1 MNFMRKQGQE
11 GKKKKKEQ
19 ALESKTV
26 DATMAVQTVGKQDYF
41 IWQCCENNI
50 AAERQLYT
58 ALRGAVPIIDSAIHK
73 LLRIIGN
80 FTVEC
85 EDKQAEKELH
95 FFLNHV
101 KVNTYQQ
108 GIYSFISCYF
118 DQLLTYGTAVAEI
131 VPTIGGNDIGALYV
145 ADLDNIDLMHDDKTL
160 SVDIYVKDNFGE
172 RKPIPYPDLILMTAL
187 NPPHGSAHG
196 VSILR
201 GLPFVSEV
209 LLKIY
214 KSIGMNWDRVGNV
227 RFAVTYKP
235 TNDPMDRAY
244 AKERAQQIATEWSR
258 AMRSG
263 DISDF
268 VAVGDV
274 GIKVIGADNQILDSE
289 VPVRQ
294 MMEQIITRLGLPPF
308 ILGLSWSST
317 ERMSSQQADMLTSE
331 LDAYRR
337 VLTPVIRKICR
348 TWLTLAGYGPECA
361 VQWEEITMQDEVD
374 HANARYLTARAR
386 QLEQKEEEL

>member
-1 MNFMRKQGQE
+1 MQTAAGQPDF
-11 GKKKKKEQ
+11 
-19 ALESKTV
+19 LTL
-26 DATMAVQTVGKQDYF
+26 
-41 IWQCCENNI
+41 QCCGGNVT
-50 AAERQLYT
+50 AERRLYA
-58 ALRGAVPIIDSAIHK
+58 ALREAVPIIDSAINK
-73 LLRIIGN
+73 LLRLIGS
-80 FTVEC
+80 FAVEC
-85 EDKQAEKELH
+85 ADKQAQAALTH
-95 FFLNHV
+95 FLEHV

-108 GIYSFISCYF
+108 GIYSFIGCYF

-131 VPTIGGNDIGALYV
+131 VPTVNGDDIGALYV
-145 ADLDNIDLMHDDKTL
+145 ADLDRLDLMHDDKRL
-160 SVDIYVKDNFGE
+160 SVEVYVRNELGE
-172 RKPIPYPDLILMTAL
+172 RELVRYPELLLMTAL

-201 GLPFVSEV
+201 GLPFISEV

-214 KSIGMNWDRVGNV
+214 KTVGINWDRVGNV

-235 TNDPMDRAY
+235 SGELDKAY

-263 DISDF
+263 DVSDF

-274 GIKVIGADNQILDSE
+274 GIRVIGADNQVLDSE

-317 ERMSSQQADMLTSE
+317 ERMSSQQADILTSE
-331 LDAYRR
+331 MQAYRM
-337 VLTPVIRKICR
+337 LLNPSIRKICAM
-348 TWLTLAGYGPECA
+348 WLVLHGYDPEFEIR
-361 VQWEEITMQDEVD
+361 WNEITLQDRVD
-374 HANARYLTARAR
+374 TAQARLQNAQAA
-386 QLEQKEEEL
+386 QLEWELQHAKAKGRTQ